1 MQNYVDPE
9 QEINPEPEHEDTQQ
23 ESRDDYI
30 LDRDGDCDYK
40 GDSYE

>member
-1 MQNYVDPE
+1 MPNYVDPE
-9 QEINPEPEHEDTQQ
+9 QEINPEPEETQQ
-23 ESRDDYI
+23 ESREDYI